1 MVKLMK
7 ILDLKKKIDIK
18 DEKSHIIKVLFD
30 KYVSYLFDHEIILCD
45 KVKMLG
51 LVFESDNTGMY
62 AMFDRAVIDSHEKSM
77 VLTNNVS
84 GRRKI
89 EARLHIKYGD
99 KLNFYDIDY
108 VSMTR

>member
-1 MVKLMK
+1 MK
-7 ILDLKKKIDIK
+7 IIDLKEELEIK
-18 DEKSHIIKVLFD
+18 DEKSHIIKVLFY

-45 KVKMLG
+45 KGKMLG
-51 LVFESDNTGMY
+51 LVFESDTTGMY
-62 AMFDRAVIDSHEKSM
+62 AMFDRAVIDSNEKSL

-89 EARLHIKYGD
+89 VARLHIKYGD